1 MAYSPADAVATL
13 RVNRVV
19 VDTNV
24 TLAPATTALL
34 GSLTVPVPIRA
45 VLDQLSILLG
55 SATRR
60 HYLPRLCPADSVP
73 ADLIGA
79 PAGEAQPR
87 RQRTEKRRP
96 ARTNKR
102 SCGSPSLA
110 VKPAS
115 GRLLPISVQ
124 LASARQGAKE
134 RSEER

>member
-34 GSLTVPVPIRA
+34 GSLTVPVTIRA

-60 HYLPRLCPADSVP
+60 H
-73 ADLIGA
+73 
-79 PAGEAQPR
+79 
-87 RQRTEKRRP
+87 
-96 ARTNKR
+96 
-102 SCGSPSLA
+102 
-110 VKPAS
+110 
-115 GRLLPISVQ
+115 
-124 LASARQGAKE
+124 
-134 RSEER
+134 